1 MSKYRTETD
10 TLGPVEIPANA
21 LWGPQTERSRHNFQ
35 AGPLMP
41 MPVIRALL
49 QLKKRQREQMWP
61 LMFYRHQ
68 KAN

>member
-35 AGPLMP
+35 AGPLMQTINCIKIFHCMSIKP
-41 MPVIRALL
+41 GLAHKQI
-49 QLKKRQREQMWP
+49 
-61 LMFYRHQ
+61 
-68 KAN
+68 